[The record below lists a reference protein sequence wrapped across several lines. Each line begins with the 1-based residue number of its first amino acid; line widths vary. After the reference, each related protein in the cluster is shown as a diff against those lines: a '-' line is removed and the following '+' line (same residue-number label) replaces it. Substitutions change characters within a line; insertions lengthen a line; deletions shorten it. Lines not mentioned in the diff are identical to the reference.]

1 MAQHNDLGQWGEHLA
16 VAYLHNQGYIIRE
29 CDWKQ
34 GRRDIDI
41 IALTPDNITC
51 VFIEVKTRKTEEI
64 TNPEDA
70 VDEKKMRNLGWAADS
85 YVKQYNVQEEL
96 RFDIISIIG
105 TCKENARIE
114 HIIDAFNPI
123 LL

>member
-1 MAQHNDLGQWGEHLA
+1 MQWT
-16 VAYLHNQGYIIRE
+16 
-29 CDWKQ
+29 K
-34 GRRDIDI
+34 
-41 IALTPDNITC
+41 
-51 VFIEVKTRKTEEI
+51 
-64 TNPEDA
+64 
-70 VDEKKMRNLGWAADS
+70 KKMRNLGWAADS